1 MDIATLA
8 LALAIVKN
16 IPGSA
21 AAEAIDAANRA
32 EDAADLA
39 QQYGYKITI
48 EDGVM
53 IIGEEN
59 E

>member
-8 LALAIVKN
+8 LTLAIVKN

-21 AAEAIDAANRA
+21 AAEAIAAADRA

-39 QQYGYKITI
+39 QQYGYKFTI

-53 IIGEEN
+53 IIGEDDE
-59 E
+59 